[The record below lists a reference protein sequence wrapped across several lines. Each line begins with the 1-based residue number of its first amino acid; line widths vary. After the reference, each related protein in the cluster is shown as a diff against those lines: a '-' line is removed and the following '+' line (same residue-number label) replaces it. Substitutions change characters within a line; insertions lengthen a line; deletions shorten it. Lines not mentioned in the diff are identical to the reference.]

1 MADRAPRGAE
11 QARLKAASRRVDRL
25 GRSRYLGGGERP
37 AAGDVC
43 VIPGVVADHVA
54 VGEHPTINRLAVG
67 ANLLADLEEGRV
79 HVLALEDRE
88 ELRRGG
94 PRPVVERERDDA
106 SARGTVVDERGAV
119 GDAADK
125 LWRMK
130 RRKLGL
136 DREENRAAERIG
148 RRGSA
153 GGGFQGAEDLPAQR
167 AVANPD
173 VCGQE
178 RGGQVLVAGARDCR
192 VDVVAGPW
200 TVAQHVQ
207 VLESCPPGAPGRLHA
222 QHADDRRAPDPLDHK
237 AQRTL
242 VAFERGGRERV
253 PEVDTPDEAS
263 PVLDQRR
270 AIDGQGRV
278 RLPGRCGR
286 RNEQRHHKET

>member
-1 MADRAPRGAE
+1 MA
-11 QARLKAASRRVDRL
+11 
-25 GRSRYLGGGERP
+25 
-37 AAGDVC
+37 
-43 VIPGVVADHVA
+43 
-54 VGEHPTINRLAVG
+54 
-67 ANLLADLEEGRV
+67 
-79 HVLALEDRE
+79 
-88 ELRRGG
+88 G

-167 AVANPD
+167 RAVANPD

-192 VDVVAGPW
+192 VDVVAGPG

-207 VLESCPPGAPGRLHA
+207 VLESCLPARPGGSTHSMPTIVARLTRSITRHSA
-222 QHADDRRAPDPLDHK
+222 RLSRSSAAGENGCPRSTRQTRLRPSWISDARSTDRGACACRDA
-237 AQRTL
+237 AAGATSSATTR
-242 VAFERGGRERV
+242 R
-253 PEVDTPDEAS
+253 
-263 PVLDQRR
+263 LDQ
-270 AIDGQGRV
+270 AEAPNTRV
-278 RLPGRCGR
+278 RTPRQHTPSVRSWVTSCPLIRRRPIGR
-286 RNEQRHHKET
+286 RRY